1 MENKDIT
8 FRYRNLCTSYKF
20 KIGRLEWIDCNCTS
34 LSTVGHTFCFAHLFT
49 VLNNEFKYNDKL
61 DISLNILINKDK
73 NLNTYNN
80 LVVIDKESV
89 IKHIEY
95 LKNLFDFEYK
105 LIDSKNL
112 YKLCAKLSSK
122 KTIQV
127 KFFCAWVRYLY
138 EFPANVYMLDIYRL
152 IDAGFFKNE
161 SPFNLV
167 MLINNIAQ
175 QANISIRSDQC
186 IKLDGIFLEDR
197 ALRTKLNR
205 GRLKLNGLYKNI
217 EPDKKAKIFNKN
229 IIKFPMD
236 SSDVYKL
243 DAWENED
250 RLADRYIIYEKALQ
264 VYNG

>member
-1 MENKDIT
+1 MENNEIT
-8 FRYRNLCTSYKF
+8 FRYRNLCTSYRF
-20 KIGRLEWIDCNCTS
+20 EIGSQEWIDRNCNS
-34 LSTVGHTFCFAHLFT
+34 LSTAGHTFCFSQLFNS
-49 VLNNEFKYNDKL
+49 LDDKFKYNDKL
-61 DISLNILINKDK
+61 DISLNILINKDR

-122 KTIQV
+122 KTIQI

-167 MLINNIAQ
+167 MLINSIAQ
-175 QANISIRSDQC
+175 QSNISIRSDQC

-197 ALRTKLNR
+197 VLRTKLNR

-217 EPDKKAKIFNKN
+217 ETGKRAKMFKG
-229 IIKFPMD
+229 IKFPMN
-236 SSDVYKL
+236 SSDVYRL

-264 VYNG
+264 VYNS